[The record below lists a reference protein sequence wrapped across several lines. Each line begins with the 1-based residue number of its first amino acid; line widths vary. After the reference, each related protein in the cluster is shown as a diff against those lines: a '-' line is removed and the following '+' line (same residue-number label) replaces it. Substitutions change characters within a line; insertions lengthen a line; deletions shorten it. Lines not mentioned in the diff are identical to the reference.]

1 MITLAD
7 TLTKLDRRLRVELEL
22 NIKVTGSSMYEISD
36 KLSKLAGEMLM
47 ARIVKNGPESVVPEG
62 LNIINNPPGEAR

>member
-1 MITLAD
+1 M
-7 TLTKLDRRLRVELEL
+7 ELEL

-47 ARIVKNGPESVVPEG
+47 ARILQKPETKAPDGFYVNNLPGSGAYTPVK
-62 LNIINNPPGEAR
+62 EAK